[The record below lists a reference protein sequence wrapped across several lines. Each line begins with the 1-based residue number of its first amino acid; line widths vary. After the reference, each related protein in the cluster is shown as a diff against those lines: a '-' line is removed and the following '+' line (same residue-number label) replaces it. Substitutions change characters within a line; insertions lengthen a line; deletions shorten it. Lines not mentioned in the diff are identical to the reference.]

1 MPDFRKQQLCWVDR
15 VSVAQNVHRVWSV
28 RLWVPLLSLWTEQ
41 EAVGGSQVPWTSWA
55 RSLGHAARLGA
66 EPSAHS
72 SE

>member
-41 EAVGGSQVPWTSWA
+41 EAVGGSQGPLDQLGPLPRARCPSWGRTQ
-55 RSLGHAARLGA
+55 RS
-66 EPSAHS
+66 
-72 SE
+72 